1 MIFLKVYVLSALIFA
16 IAMCIEA
23 IRSEHF
29 KMQENGERFTG
40 LVAVFILSLVMYPM
54 MIAAELEY
62 IEINKTHFAEYES
75 KA

>member
-16 IAMCIEA
+16 IAMCVEA

-29 KMQENGERFTG
+29 KIQENGERFIG
-40 LVAVFILSLVMYPM
+40 LLAVFILSLVMYPM

-62 IEINKTHFAEYES
+62 IDVNRTDFYENER
-75 KA
+75 

>member
-23 IRSEHF
+23 IKSEHF

-62 IEINKTHFAEYES
+62 IDVNRTDYYENES
-75 KA
+75 K

>member
-16 IAMCIEA
+16 TAMCIEA

-29 KMQENGERFTG
+29 KIQENGERFTG
-40 LVAVFILSLVMYPM
+40 LLAVFLLSLVMYPM

-62 IEINKTHFAEYES
+62 IDVNRTNFYENER
-75 KA
+75 